1 MKISLNWLK
10 DYISFGI
17 SPQELAHR
25 LTMAGL
31 EVEKI
36 SSFDQDT
43 VFELEITPNRP
54 DCLNILGIARETGA
68 LLNKKWSRPKVNK
81 LSFPKEKCPIQILDK
96 KGCAAYIG
104 TVIKNVTVAPASEK
118 IRKYL
123 AAIGTRSINNVVD
136 ITNFCLM
143 EMGQPL
149 HAFDYDKLIGGK
161 IVVRRAVKGEKI
173 VTIDDVE
180 RTLDEDILVIADEKR
195 PVAIAGIMG
204 GKETEV
210 TQSTKNILL
219 ESAYFDPILIRR
231 ACRKLGLMSD
241 SSYRFE
247 RGVDLK
253 TVEDGAD
260 RAISLI
266 LESAK
271 GTMTSRNK
279 ISLAKQKVNPAI
291 SLSAETI
298 NAYLGSKLTAAQ
310 CKQILERLDFKVTTS
325 AKGSMKITPPCF
337 RRDILREVDVIEEIA
352 RIYGYDKIKETI
364 PPIRM
369 SGITAN
375 PKREWKNI
383 LNETLRAQGLNQVIT
398 YTMINRKALQKSK
411 QENLE
416 GVKIQNPLTQDQEMM
431 RPSCL
436 PGLLNITVSNLNH
449 GQKNFK
455 CFEIGEIYIPAG
467 EKETLGVI
475 MTGVSGA
482 DWRLPRREIDFY
494 DLKGVIE
501 KSLEKLGIGKF
512 EAAAIDKSFLESG
525 QSVCLQK
532 DGKFLGIFGKI
543 HEEVLSLW
551 DIKQNIFF
559 AQMDLETIY
568 QYAAESVKYSPA
580 VEYPAITRD
589 VSLAVKEEVTFKE
602 VEELAGKLGGELLL
616 SVKFKE
622 QYLGEKIPAGH
633 RGLIFSLVYQSPQR
647 TLREEEVTSVHES
660 ICKAFVEKFGAIKR

>member
-36 SSFDQDT
+36 SLSDQDT

-68 LLNKKWSRPKVNK
+68 ILNKKWDHPKVKK
-81 LSFPKEKCPIQILDK
+81 LSFPREKCDIQILDK
-96 KGCAAYIG
+96 KGCSCYIG
-104 TVIKNVTVAPASEK
+104 TVIKNVTITQAQEK

-123 AAIGTRSINNVVD
+123 EAIGTRSINNVVD

-149 HAFDYDKLIGGK
+149 HAFDYDKLVGGK
-161 IVVRRAVKGEKI
+161 IIVRRALKGEKI

-204 GKETEV
+204 GKGTEV
-210 TQSTKNILL
+210 TDKTKNILL

-231 ACRKLGLMSD
+231 SCRKLGLMSD

-253 TVEDGAD
+253 TVEEGAD

-271 GTMTSRNK
+271 GTIVFRNK
-279 ISLAKQKVNPAI
+279 LSLSKQKINPSI
-291 SLSAETI
+291 SLSLETI
-298 NAYLGSKLTAAQ
+298 NCYLGSELTAVQ
-310 CKQILERLDFKVTTS
+310 CKQILERLDFKVVLS
-325 AKGSMKITPPCF
+325 SKSILRITPPHF

-352 RIYGYDKIKETI
+352 RVYGYDKIKETI
-364 PPIRM
+364 PQIKM
-369 SGITAN
+369 SAAAVDS
-375 PKREWKNI
+375 KREWRNV
-383 LNETLRAQGLNQVIT
+383 LSETLRAQGLNQVIT
-398 YTMINRKALQKSK
+398 YTMVNRKSLQKSG
-411 QENLE
+411 QEDLE
-416 GVKIQNPLTQDQEMM
+416 GIKIQNPLTQDQELM
-431 RPSCL
+431 RPSLL
-436 PGLLNITVSNLNH
+436 PSLLNITVSNLNH
-449 GQKNFK
+449 GQKDLKF
-455 CFEIGEIYIPAG
+455 FELGKIYTPAG
-467 EKETLGVI
+467 EQETLGII
-475 MTGVSGA
+475 MTGSSNV
-482 DWRLPRREIDFY
+482 DWRVPKRGIDFY
-494 DLKGVIE
+494 DLKGAVE
-501 KSLEKLGIGKF
+501 KSLEKLGVGEF
-512 EAAAIDKSFLESG
+512 TVAAIEKSFLEGG
-525 QSVCLQK
+525 QSVCFQK
-532 DGKFLGIFGKI
+532 DGRILGVLGKV
-543 HEEVLSLW
+543 HEEVLSRW
-551 DIKQNIFF
+551 DIKQDIFF
-559 AQMDLETIY
+559 AQLDLETIY
-568 QYAAESVKYSPA
+568 LHAKKPA
-580 VEYPAITRD
+580 RYNPPVEYPIITRD
-589 VSLAVKEEVTFKE
+589 VSLAVKEEITFVQ
-602 VEELAGKLGGELLL
+602 VEELARQLGQGLL
-616 SVKFKE
+616 SFVKFKE

-647 TLREEEVTSVHES
+647 TLRDEEVNSIHEV
-660 ICKAFVEKFGAIKR
+660 ICKAFIEKLGAIKR